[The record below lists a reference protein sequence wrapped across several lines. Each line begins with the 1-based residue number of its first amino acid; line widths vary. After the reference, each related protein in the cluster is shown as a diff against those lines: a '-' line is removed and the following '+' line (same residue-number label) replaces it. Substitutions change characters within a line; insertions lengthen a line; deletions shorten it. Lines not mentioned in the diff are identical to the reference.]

1 MFPKRG
7 AVALVATVLG
17 LVLLFSFKTPDV
29 APAAATVQAVGSAGA
44 SPAATSGSSGG
55 ATAAHRRPALPR
67 RIQRPPRRRPRQR
80 PAAAAT
86 TIAGST
92 VATRYGDVAVEV
104 TVASGRITAVQAI
117 SLPSGGRSG
126 QISASAGPVLASE
139 ALTAQSASIDIVSG
153 ATYTS
158 QAYAQSLQAALDQ
171 AAIGHDGG
179 ERLTTPFDAP
189 G

>member
-17 LVLLFSFKTPDV
+17 LVLLLSFKTPDV
-29 APAAATVQAVGSAGA
+29 ATVEATVRSDRSAVSSPLATPGSSGGGTAGTTA
-44 SPAATSGSSGG
+44 SAAPAATS
-55 ATAAHRRPALPR
+55 ATT
-67 RIQRPPRRRPRQR
+67 
-80 PAAAAT
+80 AAAAT
-86 TIAGST
+86 TITGST
-92 VATRYGDVAVEV
+92 VSTRYGDVAVEV
-104 TVASGRITAVQAI
+104 TLASGRITAVRAI

-139 ALTAQSASIDIVSG
+139 ALTAQNASIDIVSG

-171 AAIGHDGG
+171 AAIG
-179 ERLTTPFDAP
+179 TTAVN

>member
-1 MFPKRG
+1 
-7 AVALVATVLG
+7 VATPG
-17 LVLLFSFKTPDV
+17 SSSGATATPAASAAPT
-29 APAAATVQAVGSAGA
+29 APAAAAAPTSATTG
-44 SPAATSGSSGG
+44 T
-55 ATAAHRRPALPR
+55 
-67 RIQRPPRRRPRQR
+67 
-80 PAAAAT
+80 AAT

-104 TVASGRITAVQAI
+104 TVASGKITAVEAV

-126 QISASAGPVLASE
+126 QISAYAGPVLASE

-158 QAYAQSLQAALDQ
+158 QAYAQSLQSALDQ
-171 AAIGHDGG
+171 AGID
-179 ERLTTPFDAP
+179 TTTVN

>member
-7 AVALVATVLG
+7 AIALVTTLLG
-17 LVLLFSFKTPDV
+17 LVLLLSFKTPDV
-29 APAAATVQAVGSAGA
+29 ATVEAIVQTDASAGSSPSTTSGPSGGGTAAAAASAA
-44 SPAATSGSSGG
+44 PAATS
-55 ATAAHRRPALPR
+55 ATTG
-67 RIQRPPRRRPRQR
+67 
-80 PAAAAT
+80 AAAT
-86 TIAGST
+86 TITGTT
-92 VATRYGDVAVEV
+92 VSTRYGDVAVEV
-104 TVASGRITAVQAI
+104 TLANDRITAVQAV

-126 QISASAGPVLASE
+126 QISASAAPVLASE

-171 AAIGHDGG
+171 AGIS
-179 ERLTTPFDAP
+179 TTAAN